1 MTFLGIDGNVP
12 FMPTEP
18 RGGPFENPMAGLFEE
33 LEQQAEALHL
43 SERDAEV
50 ADRAPAE
57 YAAVTL
63 AARLHASLGLAV
75 RLGVVG
81 LGAVQGEVRRVG
93 PEWLGLRGGR
103 GTAPEG
109 PVQDWFV
116 RLAAVRSV
124 RGASSQA
131 VGEPARPVTARL
143 GIGSVLRGLARD
155 RVPVVVHQIDGSSSA
170 GRVRRVGADFVELV
184 PAAPGRAEP
193 ATELVSLRW
202 VAAIRSE

>member
-1 MTFLGIDGNVP
+1 
-12 FMPTEP
+12 MPSESCE
-18 RGGPFENPMAGLFEE
+18 GPFEDPIAGLLEE

-43 SERDAEV
+43 AERDAEV
-50 ADRAPAE
+50 ADRASAE

-63 AARLHASLGLAV
+63 AARLHASPGLTV

-81 LGAVQGEVRRVG
+81 VGAVHGEVRRVG

-103 GTAPEG
+103 GATLEG

-155 RVPVVVHQIDGSSSA
+155 RTPVVVHQIDGSSSA

-184 PAAPGRAEP
+184 PAEPGRAGPATEP
-193 ATELVSLRW
+193 PTELVSLRW